1 MFSDRDPIAAVATA
15 PGRGGIGVVRVS
27 GADLAPVIAGL
38 LGAQRARTL
47 APRHA
52 TFATFRDAQGQAID
66 EGIALLFPAPHSYTG
81 ETVLELQGHGGPV
94 VLQML
99 LARCLEAGAPIGLR
113 VAAPGE
119 FTRRA
124 FLNDRLDLAQA
135 EAVADLID
143 ASTEA
148 AARSANRSLA
158 GEFSQRIR
166 ALVEAVLELRMLVE
180 ATLDFP
186 EDEIDFL
193 QAADARGRLAAIRAQ
208 LDDVLA
214 RARQGAVLR
223 HGLNVVLVGA
233 PNVGKSSLMNALAG
247 EEVAIVTPVAG
258 TTRDRIVQ
266 PVAVHGIALNVIDT
280 AGLRPTDD
288 PVERIGIERTLA
300 EVARADVVL
309 HLVDAAAPAADA
321 EALEQVSKHVGR
333 GAPLLTVVNK
343 IDLGS
348 IEPKAEGDRI
358 WLSAKT
364 GAGLNGLRTALL
376 QVAGWSAST
385 GGEDVF
391 LARERHLQALARA
404 QEHLVAAAARADAEH
419 GYGNAQLELFAEE
432 LRLAGQRLGEI
443 TGEVTADDL
452 LGRIFSR
459 FCIGK

>member
-1 MFSDRDPIAAVATA
+1 MFSDRDPIAAIATA
-15 PGRGGIGVVRVS
+15 PGRAGIGVVRVS
-27 GADLAPVIAGL
+27 GADLAPVIEGL
-38 LGAQRARTL
+38 LGSERAARL
-47 APRHA
+47 VPRRA
-52 TFATFRDAQGQAID
+52 TFVPFLDAEGKAID
-66 EGIALLFPAPHSYTG
+66 EGMALLFASPHSYTG

-99 LARCLEAGAPIGLR
+99 LARCLEAGRDIGLR
-113 VAAPGE
+113 LAAPGE

-143 ASTEA
+143 ASTAA

-158 GEFSQRIR
+158 GEFSRRID
-166 ALVEAVLELRMLVE
+166 ALVEALLDLRTLVE

-186 EDEIDFL
+186 EEEIDFL
-193 QAADARGRLAAIRAQ
+193 QAADARGRLAAIRTQ

-233 PNVGKSSLMNALAG
+233 PNVGKSSLLNALAG

-321 EALEQVSKHVGR
+321 EVLQQVSLRVG
-333 GAPLLTVVNK
+333 GGVPLLTVINK
-343 IDLGS
+343 VDLSGA
-348 IEPKAEGDRI
+348 EPKAEGDRV

-364 GAGLNGLRTALL
+364 GAGLDGLRAKLL
-376 QVAGWSAST
+376 EVAGWTAST
-385 GGEDVF
+385 SGENVF
-391 LARERHLQALARA
+391 LARERHLQALARSK
-404 QEHLVAAAARADAEH
+404 EHLEAAAACADTEH
-419 GYGNAQLELFAEE
+419 GYGNARLELFAEE
-432 LRLAGQRLGEI
+432 LRLAGQRLSEI